1 MSPGAG
7 VARTQAAPMTGRS
20 AAPPAGQPGCSMA
33 LANLRRWFRNQLPY
47 RGSIAEDLSVRFLRH
62 AESIAPM
69 WDLRPSLSRS
79 GGLPPTGSN
88 PSFRKCREERFLP
101 IVAMSSGRLF
111 LDRGA
116 RQHCPSPLHRRAQT
130 NTTFFQAT
138 QKGTFLLCQP
148 GGHFY
153 FALTAGFFYLHSS
166 RLPSTLLLLGGAKPP
181 LDNRSFI

>member
-7 VARTQAAPMTGRS
+7 VARNQAAPMTGRP

-33 LANLRRWFRNQLPY
+33 LANLRRWLRSQLLCC
-47 RGSIAEDLSVRFLRH
+47 GSISEDLSVRFLRH

-69 WDLRPSLSRS
+69 WVLPRSPSRAS
-79 GGLPPTGSN
+79 GLPPTGAN
-88 PSFRKCREERFLP
+88 PSLRKRQEERSLP

-130 NTTFFQAT
+130 TMTFFQASE
-138 QKGTFLLCQP
+138 KGTFLLCQP

-153 FALTAGFFYLHSS
+153 FALTATGWLVD
-166 RLPSTLLLLGGAKPP
+166 GAG
-181 LDNRSFI
+181 

>member
-7 VARTQAAPMTGRS
+7 VERNQAAPITGRS
-20 AAPPAGQPGCSMA
+20 TAPPAGKPECLMA
-33 LANLRRWFRNQLPY
+33 LVNLRRWLRRQLPG
-47 RGSIAEDLSVRFLRH
+47 RRSMPEDLSVRFLRH

-69 WDLRPSLSRS
+69 WGLRLGLSWT
-79 GGLPPTGSN
+79 GGLPPTGAS
-88 PSFRKCREERFLP
+88 PSLRKRREERFLP

-116 RQHCPSPLHRRAQT
+116 RQHCPSLLHRRDQI
-130 NTTFFQAT
+130 NMTFFQAC

-153 FALTAGFFYLHSS
+153 FALT
-166 RLPSTLLLLGGAKPP
+166 
-181 LDNRSFI
+181 NRNF